1 MAGQSAG
8 LNTIGKNLEEDM
20 STDEREAERA
30 LTEQVV
36 ASFANT
42 EDARLRTLM
51 QSLIRH
57 MHAFVREVEPTEA
70 EWMSAIRFLTATG
83 KMCDDLVRQEFI
95 LLSDTLGVSMLVDA
109 INHRLATGATD
120 TTVFGPFYIEGMPE
134 RAYGENM
141 AFTPGAPALVHGRVL
156 TTTGEPIAG
165 ALLDVWQTADNGM
178 YSGQDT
184 AQPHGNLRGRYRT
197 DAEGRYAIT
206 TIVPVSYPIP
216 TDGPVGQMLEATGR
230 HPWRPAHLHFMIK
243 APDYRT
249 LVTHLFDKDDPY
261 LQSDA
266 VFGVKPSLMVAYD
279 ERSAEDE
286 LARRFGF
293 NGSYRE
299 ARYDFVLDG
308 SAAS

>member
-1 MAGQSAG
+1 
-8 LNTIGKNLEEDM
+8 M
-20 STDEREAERA
+20 SIDEREAERA
-30 LTEQVV
+30 LTDQVL

-51 QSLIRH
+51 QSLVRH

-70 EWMSAIRFLTATG
+70 EWMAAIRFLTATG

-156 TTTGEPIAG
+156 TTTGKPIAG

-184 AQPHGNLRGRYRT
+184 EQPHGNLRGRYRT
-197 DAEGRYAIT
+197 DAEGRFAIT
-206 TIVPVSYPIP
+206 TILPVSYPIP

-243 APDYRT
+243 APGYRT
-249 LVTHLFDKDDPY
+249 LVTHLFDKDDKY

-266 VFGVKPSLMVAYD
+266 VFGVKSSLMVAYH
-279 ERSAEDE
+279 ERPAGDE
-286 LARRFGF
+286 LARRFNVDGD
-293 NGSYRE
+293 YRE

-308 SAAS
+308 SAAQ